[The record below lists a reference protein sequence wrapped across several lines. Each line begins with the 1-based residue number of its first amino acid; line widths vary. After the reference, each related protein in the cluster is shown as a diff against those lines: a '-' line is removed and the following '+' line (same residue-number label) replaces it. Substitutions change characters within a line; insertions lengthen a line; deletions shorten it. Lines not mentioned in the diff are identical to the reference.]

1 MTPEQT
7 ACQTLIGEKI
17 GSIQR
22 ICHAADCADAA
33 ASWAL
38 EIETKT
44 GRIVH
49 VRPGQDGV
57 CLIGSGPA
65 PAPVPAAARSTRRW
79 EDLTAEAPCAFDGR
93 PVVTRMEPL
102 YRAGRPCGCVMEFS
116 NGGRLTYDL
125 DNNGLLVRG

>member
-1 MTPEQT
+1 MTSEQT

-17 GSIQR
+17 GSIRR
-22 ICHAADCADAA
+22 ICYAADGADTS

-49 VRPGQDGV
+49 VRPAQDGT

-65 PAPVPAAARSTRRW
+65 PAPLPAMARSIRRW
-79 EDLTAEAPCAFDGR
+79 QDLTAEAPFAFDGR
-93 PVVTRMEPL
+93 PVVTRMEAL
-102 YRAGRPCGCVMEFS
+102 YRAGRSCGCVMEFS

-125 DNNGLLVRG
+125 DSDGLLLRG